1 MPTPAKLEK
10 KFWEAVKSD
19 RTMMLGLVDAEEAHT
34 RPMTALLDGE
44 VGPIWFFTAR
54 DTSIVEALAE
64 GSRAIATF
72 ASKDH
77 SLFAAVHGDLRI
89 DNDRAVIDRLWNPFV
104 AAWYEEGKDD
114 PKLVLLRFDAGEAQI
129 WENASS
135 LMAGIKMLF
144 GRDPKRDYQDKVAE
158 VDLSDGVP
166 G

>member
-10 KFWEAVKSD
+10 KFWEALKSD

-34 RPMTALLDGE
+34 RPMTGLLDGE

-64 GSRAIATF
+64 GGRAIATF
-72 ASKDH
+72 AAKDH

-104 AAWYEEGKDD
+104 AAWYEGGKDD
-114 PKLVLLRFDAGEAQI
+114 PKLVLLRFDAAEAQI
-129 WENASS
+129 WENGSS
-135 LMAGIKMLF
+135 LLAGIKMLF